1 MSYLINFVLFQVAWF
16 AGILGASNQMSHLGV
31 AIILLCLGIHF
42 WRLPKQQI
50 KNEASLVARCLVLGF
65 VIDSVLIQTQLMTY
79 ASAGLIEGVS
89 PVWMCLLWAALAIT
103 LNHSLAWLKKSYWLA
118 AILGGITGPLSYL
131 AGVKLCRNHAQ
142 SINHTT
148 STRIDLGN
156 RDATDG
162 EVVKQVFKLDFKNLI
177 RRSLDLRE

>member
-42 WRLPKQQI
+42 WRLPKQKI
-50 KNEASLVARCLVLGF
+50 KNEALLVAKCLALGF
-65 VIDSVLIQTQLMTY
+65 VIDSSLVQTQLMTY

-89 PVWMCLLWAALAIT
+89 PAWMCLLWAALAIT

-118 AILGGITGPLSYL
+118 AALGGITGPLSYL
-131 AGVKLCRNHAQ
+131 AGVKLGAGTMPNQ
-142 SINHTT
+142 SITLLVLGLIWAIAMPLIVKW
-148 STRIDLGN
+148 SRI
-156 RDATDG
+156 ASI
-162 EVVKQVFKLDFKNLI
+162 KI
-177 RRSLDLRE
+177 